1 MKSIPK
7 SGHYIANKLGYVT
20 LLSLVDVMGKNGV
33 NALLNLANL
42 RSWTNSYPS
51 DTLEKHVDFAD
62 YSAINGALD
71 DMYGPRGAR
80 GLALR
85 SGRATFE
92 NVLKGMGVFHGVG
105 DFAFKI
111 LPAQSKLK
119 IGLGMVARF
128 LSQISDQKITVVE
141 KPDHFIYTIEHCSVC
156 WGRHTE
162 APTCNIAVGMLQSS
176 LKWISGG
183 SEFNVVETECVAVG
197 DKVCAFTIDKN
208 PLEPNP
214 G

>member
-7 SGHYIANKLGYVT
+7 SGRYIANKLGYVT

-42 RSWTNSYPS
+42 RSWINSYPS
-51 DTLEKHVDFAD
+51 DTLEKHLDFAD
-62 YSAINGALD
+62 YSTINSALD

-85 SGRATFE
+85 SGRATFDY
-92 NVLKGMGVFHGVG
+92 VLKGMGLFQGVG
-105 DFAFKI
+105 DFAFK
-111 LPAQSKLK
+111 LLSPQAKLK
-119 IGLGMVARF
+119 VGLGAIARV
-128 LSQISDQKITVVE
+128 LSQISDQHVKVE
-141 KPDHFIYTIEHCSVC
+141 EHPDHFLYTVEHCAVC

-162 APTCNIAVGMLQSS
+162 APTCNIAVGMLQSA

-183 SEFNVVETECVAVG
+183 NEYSVVETQCVAVG
-197 DKVCAFTIDKN
+197 DKVCAFTIQKE
-208 PLEPNP
+208 PLKPEL
-214 G
+214 